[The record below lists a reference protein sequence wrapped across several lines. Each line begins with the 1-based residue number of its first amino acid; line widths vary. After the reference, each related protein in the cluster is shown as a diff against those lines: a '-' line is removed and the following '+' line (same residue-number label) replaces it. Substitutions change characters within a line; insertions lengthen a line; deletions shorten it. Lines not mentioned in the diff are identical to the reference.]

1 MKSEMVQ
8 ADSEASHS
16 GLRSPDEGSKFTPGP
31 WKMQRAKEPDNVGG
45 FDCAIY
51 AGASDNAIIVAEAYE
66 VVDYGIRTN
75 VLANARLI
83 SAAPDM
89 YDALQAFLETYVAL
103 VNSGDAGF
111 WNPEKD
117 EFVIR
122 ARAALA
128 KADGTLTAPNEA
140 KSGDSA

>member
-1 MKSEMVQ
+1 MVQ
-8 ADSEASHS
+8 ADSGASPS
-16 GLRSPDEGSKFTPGP
+16 GLRSPDEGSTFTPGP

-83 SAAPDM
+83 SAAPEL
-89 YDALQAFLETYVAL
+89 YEALQFCLQWIEDDEAAHGRAF
-103 VNSGDAGF
+103 GAG
-111 WNPEKD
+111 NM
-117 EFVIR
+117 
-122 ARAALA
+122 ARAAIA
-128 KADGTLTAPNEA
+128 KADGTLTAPNSA
-140 KSGDSA
+140 KSEDSA